1 MSSADS
7 ARRKL
12 EELRKKRADAAK
24 HEAEARKKQA
34 AAETKVA
41 DYNVKAARA
50 SSPSTAK
57 TYARQAE
64 SALKVSLAAGK
75 KVAEWS
81 NKAAGLAKQEADAYK
96 QLDQAMQREGAE
108 AERARKRQA
117 GREDQERKRRE
128 EVERRAREAERRQ
141 ERGLTD
147 AMLSSTEHRL
157 SSQIERL
164 RPPHRERL
172 RILYVTATPEGGL
185 RLDKEMR
192 RVYKGVQAATE
203 RDLVD
208 IRPLPAATPS
218 DFLDA
223 MSGFKPHVVHFS
235 GHADRTGLTF
245 DTDYDHDNDGHDI
258 DAALFARA
266 IRSVDRP
273 PLLVV
278 MNACESEGHLDGLLE
293 VVPMA
298 IGMADEI
305 GDPDA
310 MSFAARFYTSI
321 ADGQSVASAFGA
333 AVVQMEMDGMD
344 DADLPVLRT
353 RDGVDAGE
361 QPLVIPAESEGGAA
375 AK

>member
-1 MSSADS
+1 MSSADFV
-7 ARRKL
+7 RRKL
-12 EELRKKRADAAK
+12 EDLRKKRADAAK
-24 HEAEARKKQA
+24 QEAEARKKQA
-34 AAETKVA
+34 AADSKAA
-41 DYNVKAARA
+41 DYRARAARA
-50 SSPSTAK
+50 PSPSMAK
-57 TYARQAE
+57 SYARQAE
-64 SALKVSLAAGK
+64 SALKDSLSAGK

-81 NKAAGLAKQEADAYK
+81 SKGAGLAKQEADAHK
-96 QLDQAMQREGAE
+96 QLDQALRRETAE
-108 AERARKRQA
+108 AERARRRQA
-117 GREDQERKRRE
+117 AREDHERKRQE
-128 EVERRAREAERRQ
+128 EVERRAREAERRR
-141 ERGLTD
+141 ERARTD
-147 AMLSSTEHRL
+147 AALSSTEQRL

-164 RPPHRERL
+164 RPPQRERL

-203 RDLVD
+203 RDLVE
-208 IRPLPAATPS
+208 IKPLPAATPS
-218 DFLDA
+218 DFLGA

-245 DTDYDHDNDGHDI
+245 DTEIDDDNDGHDI

-273 PLLVV
+273 PVLVV

-310 MSFAARFYTSI
+310 MSFSARFYTSI
-321 ADGQSVASAFGA
+321 ADGQSVASAFDA

-353 RDGVDAGE
+353 RDSVDPGE
-361 QPLVIPAESEGGAA
+361 QPLVIPAETG
-375 AK
+375 